1 MSNQF
6 KQISDFVKLEIPE
19 SHKLPIAIIGAGGIV
34 DGAHLPAYEKS
45 GLEIVGIT
53 DVDQER
59 AKDVANRHGISKVY
73 PDLATLLKETDAQ
86 VIDIAVPP
94 AAQKDIFIE
103 VAKSGRHILAQ
114 KPLAT
119 NVADGEQMIRAAK
132 DAGIIAVVNQQ
143 LRFEEGIAAAY
154 KMVDLGWIGE
164 VTSISITVN
173 LATPWEMFPWAKNM
187 DKLEIMVHSIH
198 YHDVIRW
205 FLGEPISVYCVAG
218 RTKGQFP
225 IGETRTVSTYKY
237 PKEVTAIIHA
247 NHVNRGGDNYAE
259 FRIDGDSGAIR
270 GTLGLLY
277 DYPTGRLDTLE
288 INSLKL
294 PTDGWTQYPV
304 TTQWFP
310 DAFIG
315 TMGSLLGA
323 IAGENELRSSVQE
336 NLGTL
341 KLILALYE
349 SIKTNQVV
357 KL

>member
-1 MSNQF
+1 MIDLF
-6 KQISDFVKLEIPE
+6 KEVSDFAKLEIPE
-19 SHKLPIAIIGAGGIV
+19 SIKLPIAIVGAGGIV
-34 DGAHLPAYEKS
+34 DGAHLLAYKKA

-53 DVDQER
+53 DVDQDR
-59 AKDVANRHGISKVY
+59 AKDVASRHDISTVY
-73 PDLATLLKETDAQ
+73 PDLASMLRDSKAK

-94 AAQKDIFIE
+94 AVQRDVFIE

-119 NVADGEQMIRAAK
+119 TVADGELIIKAAN
-132 DAGIIAVVNQQ
+132 DSGIIAGVNQQ

-154 KMVDLGWIGE
+154 KMVDLGWVGK

-187 DKLEIMVHSIH
+187 EKLEIMVHSIH

-205 FLGEPISVYCVAG
+205 FLGDPISVYSVAG

-237 PKEVTAIIHA
+237 PDEVTAIVHA

-259 FRIDGDSGAIR
+259 FRIDGDSGSIR

-277 DYPTGRLDTLE
+277 DYPTGRVDTLE
-288 INSLKL
+288 VNSSKL
-294 PTDGWTQYPV
+294 PTDGWTPYPV
-304 TTQWFP
+304 TTRWFP

-323 IAGENELRSSVQE
+323 IAGKNSLRSSVEE

-341 KLILALYE
+341 KLVAALYE
-349 SIKTNQVV
+349 SIATNRVV
-357 KL
+357 EL